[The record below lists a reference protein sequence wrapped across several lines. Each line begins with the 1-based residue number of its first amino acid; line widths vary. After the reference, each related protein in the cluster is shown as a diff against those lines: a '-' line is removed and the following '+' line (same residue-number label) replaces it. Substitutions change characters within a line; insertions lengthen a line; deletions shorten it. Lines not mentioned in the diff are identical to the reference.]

1 MTTSRRRRDP
11 SDASIHLTKDARLGR
26 HLLSTFEKK
35 SSQNDDD
42 LPASPAPEKHKED
55 ESAIH
60 AAPMSSDDESQ
71 SGECS
76 QITDQV
82 EEIQPA
88 LPTLKEKL
96 VEAKDAPTHSFTGW
110 GQYKKKD
117 GLARTSSL
125 LESEN
130 DEDPYWSQVSQT
142 SKRSKQSTFTSSRN
156 KSSFS
161 KTPTSSARSIATP
174 EKTSQKSKLNS
185 AKSTAKKPNGKASK
199 KDKSSKDSDSDSSFK
214 IPLDFHVASPEKPK
228 PKSRKLSP
236 QFKVPPPLQNDVF
249 PQSSIGS
256 SRNTQ
261 SFNLDLDISSQSSL
275 SPPRESLSEPSSDD
289 ELLDDPPRSPSPPRK
304 ALCPMCKAEV
314 NPEMLREFQA
324 QPNQRLREQQRF
336 CTSHKKD
343 AATVEW
349 QAHGYP
355 DINWSTLGERLQR
368 YHSDIEKYLNPE
380 TPSYFRNILE
390 SAQKA
395 GSSLRLTI
403 TSDGLEVMSCGYYG
417 GKGAH
422 KMLDGVMGRFAV
434 KLRRLTKDDNLAAK
448 VGIVG
453 YAQSVLV
460 PELAVRLIM
469 EDMDVSADGAR
480 EIMRESIDIG
490 QKLNPQQDDVVVIDD
505 DEIEE
510 LPQE

>member
-1 MTTSRRRRDP
+1 MTPRRRRDP
-11 SDASIHLTKDARLGR
+11 SDASIHLSRNAKLGR
-26 HLLSTFEKK
+26 HLLSTFEDKR
-35 SSQNDDD
+35 SQNDDE
-42 LPASPAPEKHKED
+42 LPTSPALEKHKED
-55 ESAIH
+55 DPATDAE
-60 AAPMSSDDESQ
+60 PMSTDDESK
-71 SGECS
+71 SSES
-76 QITDQV
+76 HHVKDPV
-82 EEIQPA
+82 EESKPA

-96 VEAKDAPTHSFTGW
+96 VGARDAPSRSFTGW
-110 GQYKKKD
+110 VQYKKKD

-125 LESEN
+125 LESED
-130 DEDPYWSQVSQT
+130 DESHDPMWSQN

-174 EKTSQKSKLNS
+174 EKPSQKSRLNS
-185 AKSTAKKPNGKASK
+185 AKSPVKKGKEKANK
-199 KDKSSKDSDSDSSFK
+199 KEKSSKDSDSENSFK
-214 IPLDFHVASPEKPK
+214 VPLDFHVESPEKPK
-228 PKSRKLSP
+228 
-236 QFKVPPPLQNDVF
+236 FKVPPTLQNDDF
-249 PQSSIGS
+249 SMSSLGAS
-256 SRNTQ
+256 SRDAQ
-261 SFNLDLDISSQSSL
+261 SFNLDLDISSHSSL
-275 SPPRESLSEPSSDD
+275 SSITDSLSELSSED
-289 ELLDDPPRSPSPPRK
+289 ELQQIPDDPPRSPSPPRK

-314 NPEMLREFQA
+314 DPEMLKEFQA

-336 CTSHKKD
+336 CASHKKD
-343 AATVEW
+343 AASEEW
-349 QAHGYP
+349 RAHGYP
-355 DINWSTLGERLQR
+355 DIDWSTLGERLQR
-368 YHSDIEKYLNPE
+368 YYSDVEKYLNPD
-380 TPSYFRNILE
+380 TPSYYRNILE

-395 GSSLRLTI
+395 GSGLRLTI
-403 TSDGLEVMSCGYYG
+403 TSDGLEVISCGYYG

-434 KLRRLTKDDNLAAK
+434 KLRRLAKGDNLVAK

-469 EDMDVSADGAR
+469 EDMDVSADDAR
-480 EIMRESIDIG
+480 GIMRDSIDIG

>member
-1 MTTSRRRRDP
+1 MTTRRRRDP
-11 SDASIHLTKDARLGR
+11 SDASIRLTTGANLGG
-26 HLLSTFEKK
+26 HLLSTFRKK
-35 SSQNDDD
+35 SPQNDDE
-42 LPASPAPEKHKED
+42 LPASPALEKRKED
-55 ESAIH
+55 EPAIGD
-60 AAPMSSDDESQ
+60 APLSSDDESQ
-71 SGECS
+71 AGGSS
-76 QITDQV
+76 QINDPV

-96 VEAKDAPTHSFTGW
+96 VGAKDAPTRSFTGW

-130 DEDPYWSQVSQT
+130 DEDPYWSQMSQS

-174 EKTSQKSKLNS
+174 EKSAKKSKPNS
-185 AKSTAKKPNGKASK
+185 AKSTAKKANGKAK
-199 KDKSSKDSDSDSSFK
+199 KNKSSKDSDSDSSFK
-214 IPLDFHVASPEKPK
+214 VPLDFHVASPEKPK
-228 PKSRKLSP
+228 PKPRKLSP
-236 QFKVPPPLQNDVF
+236 QFKVPPPLQNDAF
-249 PQSSIGS
+249 KSFGS
-256 SRNTQ
+256 SRDTQ
-261 SFNLDLDISSQSSL
+261 SFNLDLEISSHSSL
-275 SPPRESLSEPSSDD
+275 SPAIESLSEPSSDD
-289 ELLDDPPRSPSPPRK
+289 ELLQLDDPPRSPSPPRK
-304 ALCPMCKAEV
+304 ALCPMCKEEV
-314 NPEMLREFQA
+314 DPEMLREFQA

-343 AATVEW
+343 AAAVEW

-355 DINWSTLGERLQR
+355 EINWSTLGDRLQR
-368 YHSDIEKYLNPE
+368 YYSDIEKYLNPE

-434 KLRRLTKDDNLAAK
+434 KLRRLTKDDNLATK

-480 EIMRESIDIG
+480 EIMRESVDIG